1 MITTRDFQWS
11 WQGQHLVLGL
21 DEAGDGALVLLLPAL
36 SSISTRGEMR
46 PLMERL
52 VSQFRV
58 VAIDWPGF
66 GTRPRPNVRWTP
78 DALSTF
84 LQHVLEQVVGRPH
97 GIVAAG
103 HAASYVLDCASR
115 RSGITDRLVLIAPTW
130 RGPLPTVA
138 GGDRPFF
145 AKIRSA
151 IEMPGI
157 GSLLYRLN
165 VNSFVVGK
173 MVAGH
178 VYSDSNW
185 LSGERLI
192 EKRQVMAAP
201 GARFASAALCDW
213 GIRPCIKQSRFLGAR
228 CARRRSDFPTDP
240 TIAGTASARCCCW
253 YGSARCC
260 RMRSA
265 GVSYEFSN
273 PLLAVVA
280 SRVFTAMFAEII
292 DAFERRAAKL
302 SRNRTLAA
310 TGQRR

>member
-1 MITTRDFQWS
+1 MVTSRDFQWS
-11 WQGQHLVLGL
+11 WHGQRLVLGL

-52 VSQFRV
+52 ASRFRV
-58 VAIDWPGF
+58 TAIDWPGF
-66 GTRPRPNVRWTP
+66 GTRPRPNVCWTP

-84 LQHVLEQVVGRPH
+84 LENVLENVVGRPH

-103 HAASYVLDCASR
+103 HAASYVLHCASR

-145 AKIRSA
+145 AKIRRA
-151 IEMPGI
+151 IETPGI

-178 VYSDSNW
+178 VYSDPTW

-192 EKRQVMAAP
+192 EKRQVIDAP
-201 GARFASAALCDW
+201 GARFGSAAFVTGALDR
-213 GIRPCIKQSRFLGAR
+213 ISSRANFLALAGRATVPIFLIYGAETPS
-228 CARRRSDFPTDP
+228 RSRAEMDALAAAPGVQTERLQRGKLSVHEEFPDD
-240 TIAGTASARCCCW
+240 
-253 YGSARCC
+253 
-260 RMRSA
+260 
-265 GVSYEFSN
+265 
-273 PLLAVVA
+273 VA
-280 SRVFTAMFAEII
+280 SFVGPF
-292 DAFERRAAKL
+292 L
-302 SRNRTLAA
+302 SNLRSPSAL
-310 TGQRR
+310 

>member
-1 MITTRDFQWS
+1 MITTRDLQWS

-21 DEAGDGALVLLLPAL
+21 DEAGDGDLVLLLPAL

-46 PLMERL
+46 PLVERL
-52 VSQFRV
+52 ASQFRV

-66 GTRPRPNVRWTP
+66 GTRPRPNVHWTP
-78 DALSTF
+78 DALSIF
-84 LQHVLEQVVGRPH
+84 LEHVLEQVVGRPH

-138 GGDRPFF
+138 GGERRFF

-151 IEMPGI
+151 IETPGI

-178 VYSDSNW
+178 VYSDPTW

-192 EKRQVMAAP
+192 EKRQVMDAP
-201 GARFASAALCDW
+201 GARYASAAFVTGALD
-213 GIRPCIKQSRFLGAR
+213 RVSSRADFLALVARAAVPICLIYGAETPS
-228 CARRRSDFPTDP
+228 RSRAEMDALAAVPGVRTERLPRGKLSVHEEFPD
-240 TIAGTASARCCCW
+240 
-253 YGSARCC
+253 
-260 RMRSA
+260 
-265 GVSYEFSN
+265 E
-273 PLLAVVA
+273 VA
-280 SRVFTAMFAEII
+280 SFVGPF
-292 DAFERRAAKL
+292 L
-302 SRNRTLAA
+302 SN
-310 TGQRR
+310 

>member
-11 WQGQHLVLGL
+11 WQGQHLALGL

-36 SSISTRGEMR
+36 SSISTWGEMR
-46 PLMERL
+46 PLAERL
-52 VSQFRV
+52 ASQFRV
-58 VAIDWPGF
+58 VTVDWPGF

-84 LQHVLEQVVGRPH
+84 LEHVLEQVMGRPY

-138 GGDRPFF
+138 GGQRPFF

-151 IEMPGI
+151 IETPGI
-157 GSLLYRLN
+157 GPLLYRLN
-165 VNSFVVGK
+165 VNSFVVNK

-178 VYSDSNW
+178 VYSDPTW

-192 EKRQVMAAP
+192 EKRQVLDAP
-201 GARFASAALCDW
+201 GARFASAAFVTGALD
-213 GIRPCIKQSRFLGAR
+213 RVSSRADFLALVARADVPIFLIYGAETPS
-228 CARRRSDFPTDP
+228 RSRAEMEALATVPSVRTERLPRGKLSVHEEFPD
-240 TIAGTASARCCCW
+240 
-253 YGSARCC
+253 
-260 RMRSA
+260 
-265 GVSYEFSN
+265 E
-273 PLLAVVA
+273 VA
-280 SRVFTAMFAEII
+280 SLVGPF
-292 DAFERRAAKL
+292 L
-302 SRNRTLAA
+302 SN
-310 TGQRR
+310 

>member
-1 MITTRDFQWS
+1 MRNEEQHERALITRDFQWS

-46 PLMERL
+46 PLVERL
-52 VSQFRV
+52 ASQFRV

-66 GTRPRPNVRWTP
+66 GTRPRPKVRWTP
-78 DALSTF
+78 DGLSAF
-84 LQHVLEQVVGRPH
+84 LEQVLERVGRPH

-138 GGDRPFF
+138 GGERPFF

-151 IEMPGI
+151 IETPGI

-178 VYSDSNW
+178 VYSDPTW
-185 LSGERLI
+185 LSGERLT
-192 EKRQVMAAP
+192 EKRQVMDAP
-201 GARFASAALCDW
+201 GARFASAAFVTGALD
-213 GIRPCIKQSRFLGAR
+213 RVSSRENFLALVARAAVPIFLIYGAETPS
-228 CARRRSDFPTDP
+228 RSRAEMDALAALLPSVRTERLPRGKLSVHEEFPD
-240 TIAGTASARCCCW
+240 
-253 YGSARCC
+253 
-260 RMRSA
+260 
-265 GVSYEFSN
+265 
-273 PLLAVVA
+273 VVA
-280 SRVFTAMFAEII
+280 SLVGSF
-292 DAFERRAAKL
+292 L
-302 SRNRTLAA
+302 SN
-310 TGQRR
+310 

>member
-1 MITTRDFQWS
+1 LVTKRDFQWS
-11 WQGQHLVLGL
+11 WQGQHLLLGL

-46 PLMERL
+46 PLMKRL
-52 VSQFRV
+52 ASQFHV

-66 GTRPRPNVRWTP
+66 GTQSRPNVHWTP

-84 LQHVLEQVVGRPH
+84 LEHVLERVVDRPH

-130 RGPLPTVA
+130 RGPLPTVV
-138 GGDRPFF
+138 GGKRPFF

-151 IEMPGI
+151 VETPGI
-157 GSLLYRLN
+157 GPLLYRLN

-178 VYSDSNW
+178 VYSDPTW

-192 EKRQVMAAP
+192 EKRQVMDAP
-201 GARFASAALCDW
+201 GARFGSAAFVTGALD
-213 GIRPCIKQSRFLGAR
+213 RVSSRADFLALAGRAAVPILLIYGAETPSR
-228 CARRRSDFPTDP
+228 SRAEIDALAAVPGVRAERLRRGKLSVHEEFPD
-240 TIAGTASARCCCW
+240 
-253 YGSARCC
+253 
-260 RMRSA
+260 
-265 GVSYEFSN
+265 E
-273 PLLAVVA
+273 VA
-280 SRVFTAMFAEII
+280 SFVGPF
-292 DAFERRAAKL
+292 L
-302 SRNRTLAA
+302 SN
-310 TGQRR
+310 